1 MSALFSEKCNWGAV
15 TVMDVNLP
23 TSGLSGALVL
33 ASEEPGGVQVPV
45 GWGKRKTDR
54 E

>member
-23 TSGLSGALVL
+23 LVL